1 MFLVDSHCHLN
12 QLNYINV
19 HKNIDD
25 VLKKAADNHVK
36 FMLSVSTTISEY
48 IDMVKIIG
56 QKSQVAY
63 SCGLHP
69 LYVNKYDL
77 NICCQQ
83 LRSIV
88 KNNNKVIAL
97 GETGLDYHYQFFNK
111 EKQQSFFREHIKIA
125 CDLDKPLIVHTR
137 CAKQDT
143 LNILYSENAKI
154 CRGVLHCFTED
165 IIMAKKLLDI
175 GFYISFSGIVTFK
188 NVIHLHEI
196 VRYIPLDRIL
206 LETDSP
212 YLAPVPYRGKEN
224 HPALLYQIAKVI
236 ANLKNLSIEELAII
250 TTNNF
255 SRLFRIPLLIK

>member
-12 QLNYINV
+12 QLNYINL

-25 VLKKAADNHVK
+25 VLKKAAEKNVK
-36 FMLSVSTTISEY
+36 FLLTVATTISEY

-56 QKSQVAY
+56 KEHPQVAY

-69 LYVNKYDL
+69 LYINQY
-77 NICCQQ
+77 NIDNFYQK
-83 LRSIV
+83 LHTIV
-88 KNNNKVIAL
+88 KSNKKVIGL
-97 GETGLDYHYQFFNK
+97 GETGLDYHYQLLNK
-111 EKQQSFFREHIKIA
+111 KKQQLFFREHIKIA

-137 CAKQDT
+137 CAKKDT
-143 LNILYSENAKI
+143 LDILHEEHAEK
-154 CRGVLHCFTED
+154 CRGVIHCFTED
-165 IIMAKKLLDI
+165 ITMAKKLLDI

-188 NVIHLHEI
+188 NVTHLHEI
-196 VRYIPLDRIL
+196 VRYIPLERIL
-206 LETDSP
+206 IETDSP

-236 ANLKNLSIEELAII
+236 AAIKNISIEKLAQI

-255 SRLFRIPLLIK
+255 SRLFRIPLL